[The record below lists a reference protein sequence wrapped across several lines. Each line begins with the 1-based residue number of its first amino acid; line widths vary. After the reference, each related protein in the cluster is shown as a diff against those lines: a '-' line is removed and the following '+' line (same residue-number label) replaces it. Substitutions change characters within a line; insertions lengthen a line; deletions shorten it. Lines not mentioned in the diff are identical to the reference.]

1 MRITS
6 DSKKKIVTSC
16 NKFCRGGFGQKI
28 RGPGERSKNEPPYSA
43 NQERKKVIHTIRSIV
58 DRDPGGTE
66 VFAVNLDRSL
76 Q

>member
-28 RGPGERSKNEPPYSA
+28 GDPEKGVKTSPLIVQIKKG
-43 NQERKKVIHTIRSIV
+43 RK
-58 DRDPGGTE
+58 
-66 VFAVNLDRSL
+66 
-76 Q
+76 